1 MNLRVA
7 RLLCSPLIL
16 IALFVPPAADAQE
29 RDNDT
34 PWWDRTSDDG
44 PRRARRVD
52 EAALADEGGLLPT
65 ETWTDRFNADGQ
77 EFYYSLRILGA
88 EAGRAAFTI
97 GGPVDTDY
105 GPVLP
110 LQGLAVS
117 VGFFAALYP
126 FENTAITY
134 LNLESGLPVWTE
146 KVIDERDA
154 NRVYAVSFRQDEFQ
168 ADVTRNRDGR
178 ISDYSRFAPSDLHDA
193 LSWIVDIR
201 TRPLNEGD
209 VYIYHVYD
217 GWKLSRLTCRV
228 VEHTRMF
235 TEFGMMPVIEL
246 QFTREVMTSMSPL
259 PWANDS
265 TTLPPVYMLTDGPTD
280 VGRGWFSNDEL
291 RLPIGVSIT
300 APIGSM
306 EIRLDRY
313 VIP

>member
-1 MNLRVA
+1 MTNRLN
-7 RLLCSPLIL
+7 RLLWLLLMLAPL
-16 IALFVPPAADAQE
+16 AVPTEASAQE

-65 ETWTDRFNADGQ
+65 ETWAERLNSEGA

-97 GGPVDTDY
+97 GGPVETDY

-110 LQGLAVS
+110 LQGMAVS
-117 VGFFAALYP
+117 VGFFAAVYP

-134 LNLESGLPVWTE
+134 VDLDDGLPVWTE

-154 NRVYAVSFRQDEFQ
+154 HRVYAVTFDQDEFQ
-168 ADVTRNRDGR
+168 ADVARDRDGR
-178 ISDYSRFAPSDLHDA
+178 MSEYSRYAPSDLHDA

-201 TRPLNEGD
+201 TRPLEEGD
-209 VYIYHVYD
+209 IYVYHVYD

-228 VEHTRMF
+228 VDHTRMF
-235 TEFGMMPVIEL
+235 TEFGMLPVIEM
-246 QFTREVMTSMSPL
+246 QFTREVMTSMAPL
-259 PWANDS
+259 PWADDS

-306 EIRLDRY
+306 EMRLDRY